1 MLPLDPG
8 TCPLGEVARVTAY
21 LAKESSGQCGPCMLG
36 LPAIARSLAALVQGS
51 GGVSALDIARRAAAG
66 VRGRGACAHPDGVF
80 RFVSSALEVF
90 TDDLA
95 AHLLRGTCGRDTRG
109 LLPLSQDG
117 PEQRL
122 TVDWTRCAGHGLCA
136 HLVPELV
143 QLDAQG
149 YPEFLDMPVPPWLTS
164 QAAQAVEMCPALALR
179 LTTTPA
185 PGVSQPARARRAG
198 GASGPA
204 PGAARARPGPA
215 GPGAA
220 AGRGREIEG
229 PVVTEALIARSAA
242 LPLRRRIAPP
252 TCRRD
257 DDGAGGGDGHDRL
270 GQHPGRGRAAVR
282 VGPAARPG
290 PRRTPRGCGGRPGS
304 PWR

>member
-1 MLPLDPG
+1 MAGGRAAAAAPVGRAGLTAAGGSLGAGIVLPLDPG

-51 GGVSALDIARRAAAG
+51 GGVSALDTARRAAGG

-117 PEQRL
+117 QEQRL

-136 HLVPELV
+136 HLVPELI
-143 QLDAQG
+143 QLDGQG
-149 YPEFLDMPVPPWLTS
+149 YPDFLDMPVPPWLTS

-185 PGVSQPARARRAG
+185 PGASRPARRPAGRAALPARPRELPAPAPARRARE
-198 GASGPA
+198 SGRTATGRSRAWWSPRRGS
-204 PGAARARPGPA
+204 PSSGVTARPVRR
-215 GPGAA
+215 
-220 AGRGREIEG
+220 AGRR
-229 PVVTEALIARSAA
+229 LC
-242 LPLRRRIAPP
+242 PP
-252 TCRRD
+252 R
-257 DDGAGGGDGHDRL
+257 
-270 GQHPGRGRAAVR
+270 
-282 VGPAARPG
+282 
-290 PRRTPRGCGGRPGS
+290 
-304 PWR
+304 

>member
-1 MLPLDPG
+1 MSSARRASGSLGAGIVLPLDPG

-51 GGVSALDIARRAAAG
+51 GGVSALDTARRAAAG

-117 PEQRL
+117 QEQRL

-143 QLDAQG
+143 QLDGQG
-149 YPEFLDMPVPPWLTS
+149 YPDFLDMPVP
-164 QAAQAVEMCPALALR
+164 
-179 LTTTPA
+179 
-185 PGVSQPARARRAG
+185 
-198 GASGPA
+198 
-204 PGAARARPGPA
+204 
-215 GPGAA
+215 
-220 AGRGREIEG
+220 RG
-229 PVVTEALIARSAA
+229 
-242 LPLRRRIAPP
+242 
-252 TCRRD
+252 
-257 DDGAGGGDGHDRL
+257 
-270 GQHPGRGRAAVR
+270 
-282 VGPAARPG
+282 
-290 PRRTPRGCGGRPGS
+290 
-304 PWR
+304 